1 MDFINQLILLIG
13 VLFLL
18 SVLASTIS
26 TRFGLPLLLVFLA
39 LGMLAGEDGPGG
51 IRFDDVQTTYMIG
64 TVALVVI
71 LFNGGLCTE
80 IGSFRVG
87 LWPALWLA
95 TVGVVVTAGLTGVA
109 AMWFLDLHWL
119 EGLLVGAIV
128 GSTDAAAVFSILHS
142 HGLRLKQRVDATLQI
157 ESGANDPMA
166 IFLTVALVELLAAGR
181 GDLDWAVAL
190 TFVQQMGVGAAIGA
204 GGGRALAWLINRVA
218 LNAGLY
224 PLLAFSGAL
233 LIFGATAVA
242 GGSGYLAVYLAGI
255 ALGNRPLRNA
265 DDIRRFHDGMA
276 WLSQIGMFLIL
287 GLLITPHQIVPLAAP
302 SLLIAGV
309 LILIARP
316 AAVALCLLPFRFAW
330 REQAFVAW
338 VGLRGAVPII
348 LALFP
353 WLAGLEN
360 FRLYFNVAFFM
371 VLLSLVIQGWTVATA
386 SRLFKLQ
393 VPPSASALARRLRL
407 EASEG
412 LDYELLSYRV
422 TGDSPAMGRAWADV
436 ELPEGVRLVGL
447 IRDGRMIDIDSDLRL
462 QADDHVFLLGRAND
476 LALLDPWFA
485 ASERLPEYLEP
496 SRFFGELV
504 LNAEASMA
512 DLTLLY
518 GLHLDPEATAGT
530 LEDYL
535 NRRFDHPVVGDR
547 ARVGRVE
554 FVVREMRG
562 RRIAKVGLRLNVA
575 ERAKPKSERPPRA

>member
-1 MDFINQLILLIG
+1 MDFTNQLILLVG

-95 TVGVVVTAGLTGVA
+95 TVGVVVTAGLTGLA
-109 AMWFLDLHWL
+109 AIWFLDLHWL
-119 EGLLVGAIV
+119 EGMLVGAIV

-142 HGLRLKQRVDATLQI
+142 RGLRLKQRVDATLQI

-181 GDLDWAVAL
+181 GDPGWAVAL
-190 TFVQQMGVGAAIGA
+190 TFVQQMGLGAAIGV
-204 GGGRALAWLINRVA
+204 GGGRTLAWLLNRVA

-255 ALGNRPLRNA
+255 ALGNRPLCNV

-316 AAVALCLLPFRFAW
+316 VAVALCLLPFRFAW
-330 REQAFVAW
+330 REQVFIAW

-353 WLAGLEN
+353 WLAGLEH

-371 VLLSLVIQGWTVATA
+371 VLLSLVIQGWTVAA
-386 SRLFKLQ
+386 AARLFKLQ
-393 VPPSASALARRLRL
+393 VPPSGSAPARRLRL
-407 EASEG
+407 EAPQG
-412 LDYELLSYRV
+412 LDYELLSYPV
-422 TGDSPAMGRAWADV
+422 TGDSPAMGQAWADV
-436 ELPEGVRLVGL
+436 RLPEGVRLVGL
-447 IRDGRMIDIDSDLRL
+447 IRDGRMTDIDADLRL
-462 QADDHVFLLGRAND
+462 RDDDHIFLLGRSAD

-485 ASERLPEYLEP
+485 ASQRLPEYLEP

-504 LNAEASMA
+504 LNADAGMA

-518 GLHLDPEATAGT
+518 GLQLDPEMASGT

-535 NRRFDHPVVGDR
+535 SRQFERPVVGDR
-547 ARVGRVE
+547 VRVGRIE

-562 RRIAKVGLRLNVA
+562 KRIAKVGMRLNVT
-575 ERAKPKSERPPRA
+575 ERAKSKNGQPPR